1 MASKE
6 NYQPKTRPQLPLFRS
21 RSSSTSMFFTRTV
34 PLNRAGAV
42 DEDVFRSSFIPSTTV
57 ALSSPRELFDVMG
70 RIKDNLSANP
80 EEWEKR
86 VDALR
91 TLRAVVANGGLRFE
105 EFVPSLKSLEQP
117 IDCCLRDLRSSVVRE
132 TCITV
137 AYLSQ
142 ELRCRFDRFA
152 ESVLIDLIALMSNS
166 AKVMASSGV
175 VAIRFILENTHSSRL
190 LPLITGS
197 LSSKSNI
204 TRKHICEFLEII
216 FREWPANILEKHLGT
231 LRDSLRRGIYDAD
244 QEARLF
250 SRRAFPL
257 FAAKFPDQA
266 NSLLQ
271 SIDAQK
277 RKLIEGDLISSGLPG
292 AVASGDGGTVRS
304 RSNSQSSGQS
314 RSTGNAVTRRPTRP
328 ILGAT
333 AIGANGTRGRPPVT
347 TMNDYNTVGRYVRQ
361 GSVATTMSDKS
372 RVSPRKSVSQSQP
385 AIHKSCIGPYSS
397 TTMVENQCMVVD
409 FLVATG
415 LRIVPDLRQPCWT
428 SSCISNSEDFVRS
441 ALEVPSSYCP
451 SPNTISATSR
461 EVSPSR
467 FPHTSYGVS
476 IDRPLYNPAGYAGG
490 AVRQDQQSAMSTSN
504 RIPRSQGTSREPS
517 PARSIT
523 GAFPV
528 QNHSTSDQRFG
539 GRGPNFSSVR
549 NRGRPSFSTM
559 SDCGDSADPFLN
571 NGRHTFESDDNF
583 SETSSQC
590 SDRSGRSVPA
600 FYRQHPARVT
610 DNLKE
615 IITQLSSSQ
624 WSDRKDGLVNL
635 QSYMR
640 CGSSFSPDDIRR
652 LTEIFA
658 KMFADSQSKVVSLF
672 MDVLQ
677 FFIKEYSPA
686 LRDWLYTLL
695 IRLLNRQ
702 GTEVLGSHQKAIQE
716 TLFVLR
722 SHFPLHLQFV
732 TCCRFIMDNSQA
744 PNMKVK
750 VCLLEYLKDL
760 ILMMSPDMVSSLTP
774 ETCSAISRIITWS
787 AEPKSADVRRM
798 ASRVIIKLYDL
809 NSTSF
814 ATTLQS
820 MPRAIQDR
828 ASEVLRTYQ
837 KTTTASGIPSAID
850 ASHNLQSWKTTS
862 INQDGSASHGQ
873 NSPGYV
879 SPETM
884 NNMIRQATEGLRTL
898 TTGAQPYAPTSYRRS
913 SSGPV
918 TKPLNGSRLG
928 SGAATS
934 INANGLDSVSDE
946 THGTVQSSGIMKSTL
961 FQPCSPIVASP
972 VQNTYLSPLMPSSSS
987 PDHNARPDKPI
998 GISGIDQGDGPK
1010 LRKPVIGYQTLRKIR
1025 EMPPEDI
1032 MAEILQELS
1041 NHNERHEQRKACML
1055 KLIKLLRDGT
1065 VCNFDEYFKP
1075 TLLILLE
1082 TLGDDGY
1089 ETRTLALKVLQEL
1102 VRTKADLF
1110 HAFVH
1115 LFIMKILD
1123 ACRDEEKSVVRS
1135 AEECAKTVAQC
1146 LPPDLCFS
1154 VLTPLIDEQQLQINL
1169 PAVKMQ
1175 EHVVRNSSPD
1185 LIFNVLNA
1193 IIPGL
1198 ISGCNHEDSA
1208 MRKAS
1213 IFCLVAIALK
1223 IGDRIWEYLSELHIS
1238 KRRLLKLY
1246 IDRALSSSTMS
1257 NESLGTRG

>member
-21 RSSSTSMFFTRTV
+21 RSSSTS
-34 PLNRAGAV
+34 AGAV

-385 AIHKSCIGPYSS
+385 
-397 TTMVENQCMVVD
+397 
-409 FLVATG
+409 
-415 LRIVPDLRQPCWT
+415 
-428 SSCISNSEDFVRS
+428 
-441 ALEVPSSYCP
+441 
-451 SPNTISATSR
+451 TSR

-998 GISGIDQGDGPK
+998 GISGIDQGD
-1010 LRKPVIGYQTLRKIR
+1010 

>member
-1 MASKE
+1 MSKFTVDALERKLSVPNKASA
-6 NYQPKTRPQLPLFRS
+6 S
-21 RSSSTSMFFTRTV
+21 IG
-34 PLNRAGAV
+34 AGAV
-42 DEDVFRSSFIPSTTV
+42 DEDVFRSSFIPSVSV

-70 RIKDNLSANP
+70 MIKNNLSASP

-86 VDALR
+86 VDALK
-91 TLRAVVANGGLRFE
+91 TLRSVVANGGSRFE
-105 EFVPSLKSLEQP
+105 EFMPLLRTLEQP
-117 IDCCLRDLRSSVVRE
+117 IDYCLRDLRSSVVRE
-132 TCITV
+132 SCITV

-152 ESVLIDLIALMSNS
+152 ESVLMDLIALMSNS
-166 AKVMASSGV
+166 AKVMASSGIV
-175 VAIRFILENTHSSRL
+175 TVRFILENTHSPRL

-204 TRKHICEFLEII
+204 TRKCICEFLEII
-216 FREWPANILEKHLGT
+216 FREWPANILEKHLGI
-231 LRDSLRRGIYDAD
+231 LRDSLKRGIYDAD

-266 NSLLQ
+266 NSFLQ

-277 RKLIEGDLISSGLPG
+277 RKLIEGDLISSGLAG
-292 AVASGDGGTVRS
+292 SLASSDGGTTRS

-314 RSTGNAVTRRPTRP
+314 RSTGNTVTRRPTKP
-328 ILGAT
+328 VLGAT
-333 AIGANGTRGRPPVT
+333 ASSTNGARGRPPVT

-361 GSVATTMSDKS
+361 GLAAAKPSDGNQLSS
-372 RVSPRKSVSQSQP
+372 RKTVSQSQP
-385 AIHKSCIGPYSS
+385 
-397 TTMVENQCMVVD
+397 
-409 FLVATG
+409 
-415 LRIVPDLRQPCWT
+415 
-428 SSCISNSEDFVRS
+428 
-441 ALEVPSSYCP
+441 
-451 SPNTISATSR
+451 TSR

-467 FPHTSYGVS
+467 FSHFSYGVS
-476 IDRPLYNPAGYAGG
+476 ADRPPYDPTGYTGG
-490 AVRQDQQSAMSTSN
+490 IVRTDPKSVISAPN
-504 RIPRSQGTSREPS
+504 RIPRSQGNSRELS

-528 QNHSTSDQRFG
+528 QGHSTSEHRFG
-539 GRGPNFSSVR
+539 GRGLNFSSVR
-549 NRGRPSFSTM
+549 NRARPSFGTM
-559 SDCGDSADPFLN
+559 SDGGDSTDLVLN

-590 SDRSGRSVPA
+590 SDRSGRSVSA
-600 FYRQHPARVT
+600 FYRQQPTRVT

-615 IITQLSSSQ
+615 ILTQLTSSQ

-635 QSYMR
+635 QGYMR
-640 CGSSFSPDDIRR
+640 CGNSFSSDDIRR
-652 LTEIFA
+652 LTEIFS
-658 KMFADSQSKVVSLF
+658 KMFTDSQSKVVSLF

-686 LRDWLYTLL
+686 LRDWHYPLL

-774 ETCSAISRIITWS
+774 EICSAISRIITWS

-814 ATTLQS
+814 TATLQS

-828 ASEVLRTYQ
+828 ASEVLKTYQ
-837 KTTTASGIPSAID
+837 KTTTASGIPSSAID
-850 ASHNLQSWKTTS
+850 PLHNPSSWKSTS
-862 INQDGSASHGQ
+862 ISQDSSAFHDQ

-884 NNMIRQATEGLRTL
+884 NNMIRQASEDLRAL
-898 TTGAQPYAPTSYRRS
+898 TTGVRSFAPSSYRRS

-918 TKPLNGSRLG
+918 TKSLNGSRLG

-934 INANGLDSVSDE
+934 PSTNGSDGVPGGTLE
-946 THGTVQSSGIMKSTL
+946 TVQRSCLTKSTL
-961 FQPCSPIVASP
+961 LQPSTPIVTSPVENSCASP
-972 VQNTYLSPLMPSSSS
+972 LVYSSS
-987 PDHNARPDKPI
+987 PGRNVHLDKPGVI
-998 GISGIDQGDGPK
+998 TNLDQGDGPK

-1032 MAEILQELS
+1032 MSEILQELS

-1065 VCNFDEYFKP
+1065 VCNWDEYFKP

-1089 ETRTLALKVLQEL
+1089 ETRSLALKVLQEL
-1102 VRTKADLF
+1102 VRAKANLF
-1110 HAFVH
+1110 HEFAH
-1115 LFIMKILD
+1115 LFVMKILD

-1135 AEECAKTVAQC
+1135 AEDCARTVAQC

-1154 VLTPLIDEQQLQINL
+1154 VLTPLIDDQQLQINL

-1175 EHVVRNSSPD
+1175 EHVVRNSPSD
-1185 LIFNVLNA
+1185 LVFDVLNA
-1193 IIPGL
+1193 IVPGL
-1198 ISGCNHEDSA
+1198 ISGCNHDDSS

-1213 IFCLVAIALK
+1213 IFCLVAIAMK
-1223 IGDRIWEYLSELHIS
+1223 IGDRIWECLTELHVS

-1246 IDRALSSSTMS
+1246 IDRELSSSAMS
-1257 NESLGTRG
+1257 NDPAGTRG